1 MMMQYTI
8 YISQFP
14 VIPVLCV
21 PVRVLAW
28 LFLKQIQDVKCIMGG
43 INAL

>member
-1 MMMQYTI
+1 MIQFAI

-21 PVRVLAW
+21 PVIVLAW
-28 LFLKQIQDVKCIMGG
+28 LFLKQIQDVKRIMGG